1 MEKKYRLRSNRDYRP
16 VYDQG
21 KSKANRHLVIFY
33 KENGLEYS
41 RIGYTAT
48 KKLGKAVVRNRTR
61 RLMKESFRH
70 LSSEVKPGY
79 DIIILARASATQ
91 IDYKTMMSAVAHG
104 LKITNLRKEV
114 RKNEKNRDLAD

>member
-1 MEKKYRLRSNRDYRP
+1 MDKKYRLRSNRDYRP
-16 VYDQG
+16 VYDRG

-33 KENGLEYS
+33 KQNNLGYS

-61 RLMKESFRH
+61 RLMKESFRQ
-70 LSSEVKPGY
+70 LAAEVKPGY

-91 IDYKTMMSAVAHG
+91 IDYKTMLSAVAHG
-104 LKITNLRKEV
+104 LKITNLRKEAA
-114 RKNEKNRDLAD
+114 RNEKTRDLAD